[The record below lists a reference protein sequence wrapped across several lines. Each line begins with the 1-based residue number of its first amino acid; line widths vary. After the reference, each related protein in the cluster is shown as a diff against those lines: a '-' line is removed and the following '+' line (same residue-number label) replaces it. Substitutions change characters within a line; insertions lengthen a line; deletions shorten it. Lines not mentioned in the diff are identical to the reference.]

1 MCYFCFLA
9 LLSQVGVFMFVFG
22 FLFFVLPEERYFFLF
37 LWHSPKLIR
46 SWVKCWK
53 PLNFHFCCVSSLF
66 SKPVMVWAQIIGF
79 WERPPPSPFPCS
91 TIGPWGHAAH
101 LPFWKVFQKEALPT
115 RCTSPSDWGPSVAL
129 GPVKERTTQHLL
141 YGVSSRTRHDIS
153 HSVDCFFNSQCC
165 DTSPCSLT

>member
-66 SKPVMVWAQIIGF
+66 SKPVMVWAQIVGF

-101 LPFWKVFQKEALPT
+101 LPFWKVFQNEALPI
-115 RCTSPSDWGPSVAL
+115 VAPL
-129 GPVKERTTQHLL
+129 PPTEGPVWHSALWKKELHSICFMGFLPEPGMTFPIVST
-141 YGVSSRTRHDIS
+141 VSSTPNVVTRAH
-153 HSVDCFFNSQCC
+153 V
-165 DTSPCSLT
+165 L